1 MSGSAPTW
9 TFSASRTP
17 NAPVPSGVLGQQLTT
32 IDAYTPI
39 DQYSVDPVAFSSLN
53 ETLEGR
59 SFDLDQAREYM
70 FNELAD
76 EFLSA
81 ARDAS
86 SSEQI
91 VEVNG
96 LPMAAEL
103 PWEKALSALTRGF
116 FNCHQAWESFV
127 FDATAVG
134 HPKLFA
140 ALDRDALPETIQ
152 PTDEHTWNRLFK
164 TAVTHCLSLVINGAL
179 TVQMLDQRDQS
190 ADESEAQAESPV
202 ETTPADEPA
211 ELETHSGI

>member
-1 MSGSAPTW
+1 MSEQTPTW
-9 TFSASRTP
+9 TFSASRGSD
-17 NAPVPSGVLGQQLTT
+17 APVPSGLVGQELTE
-32 IDAYTPI
+32 ISAYAPI
-39 DQYSVDPVAFSSLN
+39 DTYSIDPVAFSSLN
-53 ETLEGR
+53 ESLEGR

-86 SSEQI
+86 SPEQI
-91 VEVNG
+91 IEVNG
-96 LPMAAEL
+96 LPMATEL

-140 ALDRDALPETIQ
+140 ALDRDALPEMIQ
-152 PTDEHTWNRLFK
+152 PTGEHTWNRLFK

-190 ADESEAQAESPV
+190 ADESETQTETPV
-202 ETTPADEPA
+202 ETTPADQLT
-211 ELETHSGI
+211 ELDAHSEI